1 MNIFW
6 QAFQVNAP
14 VEKVAFFNRDARVLK
29 TLPLP
34 PLFVKLNYVEP
45 MVEGSIADFMN
56 WLGPI
61 PIRWRAIH
69 SEIDSIAGFK
79 DTQLE
84 GPFSSRE
91 YRHSFQAIHSETT
104 QVNHEIRAELS
115 RHPYRAIVCKVL
127 WINLPILFAYRT
139 WKNRQ
144 RLEQ

>member
-34 PLFVKLNYVEP
+34 PLFVKLNYV
-45 MVEGSIADFMN
+45 
-56 WLGPI
+56 GPI